1 MSKKENPGK
10 APDQKPIFQKAAAMA
25 KQKEAE
31 KKNNKGKTKEKVSI
45 WKRITRFFKDMKSEA
60 KKIVW
65 PSKKQV
71 VNNTIVVLVVII
83 LCSVVIW
90 PLDWLFL
97 RLFSLMF

>member
-1 MSKKENPGK
+1 MSKKETPANQTEK
-10 APDQKPIFQKAAAMA
+10 KSTFQKAAAVA

-31 KKNNKGKTKEKVSI
+31 KKNKKNNGEKVSI
-45 WKRITRFFKDMKSEA
+45 WKKIARFFKDMKSEA

-71 VNNTIVVLVVII
+71 VNNTVVVLVVML

-90 PLDWLFL
+90 PLDWLL
-97 RLFSLMF
+97 LQLFNLMF